1 MKEHEHILLPLIEI
15 MEKMG
20 RMTLSDMTRDP
31 KELGRLQGHLIVGAI
46 RLRVDVLRLH
56 DR

>member
-20 RMTLSDMTRDP
+20 HMTLSDMTKDP
-31 KELGRLQGHLIVGAI
+31 KELGRLQGHLIIGAI

>member
-15 MEKMG
+15 MERLG
-20 RMTLSDMTRDP
+20 HMTLGDMTKDP
-31 KELGRLQGHLIVGAI
+31 KELGRLQGHLIIGAI